1 MKNLIIVESPTKAR
15 TLSRFLGTD
24 FMIEST
30 MGHIRDLPKRTIG
43 VDIAHD
49 FTPEYVLMPEKK
61 EAISQLKK
69 AWEKADKIYLA
80 TDPDRE
86 GEAIAWH
93 TAQILGG
100 NGKWKMDNG
109 KKKKLINSQLSIPG
123 VARIVFHE
131 ITKTAVEKALAN
143 PRTIDMDLVNAQQA
157 RRILDRLVGYKLS
170 PLLWFKIRR
179 GLSAGRVQSV
189 AVRLIVEREREIE
202 KFVSEEYWEIW
213 SDLKK
218 HLGGKLPEAP
228 IFPVKLVKKNG
239 ETIKIG
245 DKKGAEEI
253 VQELERAGFEIAD
266 ILRKEI
272 KRSPAPPFITST
284 LQQRAANTFGWTPKR
299 TMQIAQR
306 LYEEG
311 LITYHRTDSNH
322 LAEEAIEAARKF
334 IAKKYGQNFLPEQP
348 RRFQTKSKV
357 AQEAHEAVRPT
368 DVGREAGSEK
378 WEGGNDEKRLYDL
391 IWKRFV
397 ACQMKETIYDETK
410 VQVLATAEINY
421 YLLEALG
428 RVIKFEGWLAIYGG
442 AERQKEGEVELPE
455 LEKSDELDL
464 VKIRPEQ
471 KFTQPPFRLNEASL
485 IKVLEEYGIGR
496 PSTYAPI
503 ISTIQERQYVEKI
516 EKSFRPTPLG
526 IAVNDFLVE
535 YFSDIVDYQFTAQ
548 MENNLDEIAE
558 GKKEWVMTLRQ
569 FYQPFGEKLKGV
581 SKIAEKVPVATEAT
595 DENCPDC
602 GAPLVIRIGRF
613 GKFLSCSKF
622 PECKFTKPYLRE
634 AGFNCQ
640 KCGAP
645 MVIKRTKK
653 GKTFFG
659 CSRWPDCDGAAWRK
673 PKTSS

>member
-15 TLSRFLGTD
+15 TLSRFLGTEYL
-24 FMIEST
+24 IEST
-30 MGHIRDLPKRTIG
+30 MGHIRDLPKRTFG
-43 VDIAHD
+43 VDVAHD
-49 FTPEYVLMPEKK
+49 FTPQYALMPEKK

-69 AWEKADKIYLA
+69 AWEKADKVYLA

-93 TAQILGG
+93 TSVICSNL
-100 NGKWKMDNG
+100 
-109 KKKKLINSQLSIPG
+109 KLKTQNSKFL
-123 VARIVFHE
+123 RISFHE
-131 ITKTAVEKALAN
+131 ITKTAVEKAIAN

-202 KFVSEEYWEIW
+202 KFVAEEYWEIW
-213 SDLKK
+213 TDLKK
-218 HLGGKLPEAP
+218 HLGGKLPEAQ
-228 IFPVKLVKKNG
+228 IFSAKLIKKNG
-239 ETIKIG
+239 ETVKIG
-245 DKKGAEEI
+245 DQKGADEI
-253 VQELERAGFEIAD
+253 VQELEKAGFEIAD
-266 ILRKEI
+266 VLRKEV

-284 LQQRAANTFGWTPKR
+284 LQQRAANAFGWTPKR

-334 IAKKYGQNFLPEQP
+334 IVKKYGQNFLPEQP

-368 DVGREAGSEK
+368 DVKLEI
-378 WEGGNDEKRLYDL
+378 GNGKLEIGADERRLYEL

-397 ACQMKETIYDETK
+397 ACQMKEAIYDETK
-410 VQVLATAEINY
+410 IQVLAAAEINH

-428 RVIKFEGWLAIYGG
+428 RVIKFDGWLAIYVE
-442 AERQKEGEVELPE
+442 AERQKDGEVELPE
-455 LEKSDELDL
+455 LEKGDELDL
-464 VKIRPEQ
+464 VKIKPEQ
-471 KFTQPPFRLNEASL
+471 KFTQPPFRYNEASL
-485 IKVLEEYGIGR
+485 IKILEEYGIGR

-535 YFSDIVDYQFTAQ
+535 YFPNIVDYQFTAQ
-548 MENNLDEIAE
+548 MEDNLDEIAA

-569 FYQPFGEKLKGV
+569 FYQPFEEKLKGV

-645 MVIKRTKK
+645 MVIKKSKK

-673 PKTSS
+673 PGLKRNEA